1 MNKKLIELANSCGLE
16 PAAVL
21 AFIAVETGGKG
32 FDDQT
37 GKIIIQF
44 EPAWFR
50 KKAPYAPSGLW
61 SLNKVDVQKKEWLAF
76 NDAFA
81 KNPGAAMLSTS
92 IGLGQIMGFNFNR
105 IGYNSVNE
113 MWDDAKT
120 GIDAQFRQLIYFIK
134 SDSTLL
140 NALKEHRWSLVATLY
155 NGPYYK
161 DIAKKYGRKPYDV
174 SLSESFLEFSKPN
187 F

>member
-61 SLNKVDVQKKEWLAF
+61 SLNKV
-76 NDAFA
+76 
-81 KNPGAAMLSTS
+81 S
-92 IGLGQIMGFNFNR
+92 
-105 IGYNSVNE
+105 
-113 MWDDAKT
+113 
-120 GIDAQFRQLIYFIK
+120 
-134 SDSTLL
+134 
-140 NALKEHRWSLVATLY
+140 
-155 NGPYYK
+155 
-161 DIAKKYGRKPYDV
+161 
-174 SLSESFLEFSKPN
+174 
-187 F
+187 